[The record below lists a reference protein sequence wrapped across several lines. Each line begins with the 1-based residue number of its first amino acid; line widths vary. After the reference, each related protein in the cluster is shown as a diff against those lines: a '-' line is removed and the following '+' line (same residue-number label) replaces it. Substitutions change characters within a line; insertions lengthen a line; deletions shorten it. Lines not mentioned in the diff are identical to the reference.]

1 MGPDHRW
8 PLWHPNRPSTPGR
21 SGHLNGTILIYGATG
36 YTGELVAR
44 VAADQGARP
53 ILAGRNLEKVE
64 AVAKPLGLTARAFD
78 LRDPGRINAA
88 IGDVSVVLCVAGSFW
103 RRRIRWRTLSPQSS
117 SVPRHHRGNR
127 RVRSPRGAGRRS
139 QAARRDADSRRRLRR
154 RAERLPRGA
163 SEASAARRQ

>member
-78 LRDPGRINAA
+78 LRDPGR
-88 IGDVSVVLCVAGSFW
+88 F
-103 RRRIRWRTLSPQSS
+103 
-117 SVPRHHRGNR
+117 
-127 RVRSPRGAGRRS
+127 GR
-139 QAARRDADSRRRLRR
+139 AVRRRLFLATSHPVADPVSAIEFSTSTSPGKSTCSKPSRR
-154 RAERLPRGA
+154 GTPKPSR
-163 SEASAARRQ
+163 EA